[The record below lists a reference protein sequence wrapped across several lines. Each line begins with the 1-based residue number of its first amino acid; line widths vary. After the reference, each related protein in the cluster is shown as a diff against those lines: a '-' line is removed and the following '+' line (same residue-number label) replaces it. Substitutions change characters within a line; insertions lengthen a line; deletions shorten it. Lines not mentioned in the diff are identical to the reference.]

1 MAENQTG
8 GGSRSRGAAR
18 RRASAVLALAGVST
32 GCFSYVP
39 AQPQALV
46 TGKEAQVRL
55 SLDGT
60 RDLTTTLGPE
70 VRFVRGVVDRAT
82 ADTVVL
88 RVRELQL
95 IDGQVTTSTG
105 TTVAIARQQMAD
117 LERRTL
123 SPGRTVVAAG
133 LALGAIIVV
142 YVAARPR
149 GSQGEILPPGGGPQT
164 TIVPK

>member
-8 GGSRSRGAAR
+8 GGSRSRSAAR
-18 RRASAVLALAGVST
+18 RRASAALAIAGVST

-46 TGKEAQVRL
+46 AGGEAQVRL
-55 SLDGT
+55 SIDGT
-60 RDLTTTLGPE
+60 RDLTAALGPE
-70 VRFVRGVVDRAT
+70 VRFVRGVVERAS

-105 TTVAIARQQMAD
+105 TSVAIARQQMAD
-117 LERRTL
+117 LERRAL

-133 LALGAIIVV
+133 LAVGAIILV

-149 GSQGEILPPGGGPQT
+149 ASQGQVTPPGGGPPAA
-164 TIVPK
+164 IVPQ